1 MMNVVRCFDL
11 KFKKT
16 NDYQD
21 SSLIMKKLFLAIVFL
36 IACTVCAEAA
46 SGTSS
51 TRTKLIAEGDSA
63 YRAFN
68 YDAAIERYEAAKAE
82 SKSCDLYMKLAD
94 AYFYGA
100 YVKPKAQQEPLY
112 LKAQQTLQS
121 ALKIDSSNANV
132 YARLGQVTGQI
143 ARFRGAQEKVKLG
156 LSIKS
161 YADKALAID
170 PNNPIGNAVM
180 GIWHYELAN
189 LSFVE
194 RFFGKM
200 FFGDIPKGS
209 FDTAAVY
216 LEKAVKLSPNM
227 IYYRYSYAKTLIEL
241 DRRAEARKQLEIALN
256 LPYVVS
262 GDKKNKEDLRELLI
276 QLKG

>member
-1 MMNVVRCFDL
+1 MINA
-11 KFKKT
+11 
-16 NDYQD
+16 YQD
-21 SSLIMKKLFLAIVFL
+21 TTLIMKKQLLAIVFL
-36 IACTVCAEAA
+36 IACTAGTEAA
-46 SGTSS
+46 SGVSS
-51 TRTKLIAEGDSA
+51 SRSRLIAEGDSA
-63 YRAFN
+63 YYAFN

-82 SKSCDLYMKLAD
+82 SKSCDLYIKLAD

-100 YVKPKAQQEPLY
+100 YVKPKAEQEPLY
-112 LKAQQTLQS
+112 LKAQQTLQY

-132 YARLGQVTGQI
+132 YARLGQVTGQL
-143 ARFRGAQEKVKLG
+143 ARFRGAKEKVKLG
-156 LSIKS
+156 LSIKGF
-161 YADKALAID
+161 ADKALAID

-194 RFFGKM
+194 RFFGKV
-200 FFGDIPKGS
+200 FFGDIPNGS

-256 LPYVVS
+256 LPFVVS
-262 GDKKNKEDLRELLI
+262 GDRKNKEDLKELLQ
-276 QLKG
+276 QLKS